1 MTHDPMDDLP
11 LDEWM
16 KVQPGRCRECG
27 WHIDT
32 MGHRPDCSVLT
43 LPMEARAL
51 NRPVE
56 DVPLEPTP
64 EPEPPARVERPW

>member
-16 KVQPGRCRECG
+16 KRQPDRCQGCG
-27 WHIDT
+27 WHVDT

-43 LPMEARAL
+43 LPMEVRKLGRA
-51 NRPVE
+51 VE
-56 DVPLEPTP
+56 DV
-64 EPEPPARVERPW
+64 EPPDLLSAPPPRIERPW